1 MVVSYEASRR
11 TKKLK
16 DFFDTD
22 GKEVE
27 GDS

>member
-1 MVVSYEASRR
+1 MVVSYDASRR

-22 GKEVE
+22 GKETE
-27 GDS
+27 GDT